1 MFKHLL
7 KQDLSWQGGKDS
19 PIKWYFGLGLLIF
32 TILGR
37 LLLIS

>member
-32 TILGR
+32 LPYWDDYC
-37 LLLIS
+37 